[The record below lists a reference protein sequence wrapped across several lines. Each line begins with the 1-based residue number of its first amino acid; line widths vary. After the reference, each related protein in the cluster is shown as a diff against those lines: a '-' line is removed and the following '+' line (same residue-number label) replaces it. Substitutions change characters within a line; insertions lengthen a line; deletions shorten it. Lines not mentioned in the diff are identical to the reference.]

1 MKAITRRILRL
12 ELQAGLIETEE
23 SRREREQVEILERR
37 IAAGRARVGLPPRT
51 FTDSERRELAGMS
64 VEDVLLRGRLRAR
77 ERTALSSDNA

>member
-37 IAAGRARVGLPPRT
+37 ITAGRARVGLPPRT
-51 FTDSERRELAGMS
+51 FTDTELGELAGMS

-77 ERTALSSDNA
+77 ERAALTSDNA